1 MANDFSMKSY
11 LNRMDLGEGVR
22 PLTGDELL
30 KLQEVML
37 EIYGDVFDACERNGL
52 RLFLQGGTL
61 LGKVRHGGLIPWDD
75 DMDLGMMRPHYN
87 KLIRIFDS
95 ELREKYILR
104 APGYHEGT
112 VTRFINIYKKDSY
125 LDKVDMPK
133 RAPRKVGIDIFPI
146 DFCPDGK
153 LLRTIKGVECNG
165 IVFLSSSR
173 DFREF
178 CTPEIREGLL
188 KTPKGTVNY
197 FLRQAAAGLSRPL
210 PIDSLFNLADKA
222 ARGRGRTDFCTSAMG
237 RWHYLGEMQKTSTFL
252 PLKRSEFCGKRA
264 WTLHDED
271 AYLRHNY
278 GPDYMEIPPKS
289 KQEMHF
295 IKKIS
300 L

>member
-22 PLTGDELL
+22 PLTGEELL

-61 LGKVRHGGLIPWDD
+61 LGKVRHGGFIPWDD

-125 LDKVDMPK
+125 LDKVDM
-133 RAPRKVGIDIFPI
+133 
-146 DFCPDGK
+146 
-153 LLRTIKGVECNG
+153 LRTIKGVECNG

-210 PIDSLFNLADKA
+210 PIDLLFNLADKA
-222 ARGRGRTDFCTSAMG
+222 ARGRSRTDFCTSSMG

-289 KQEMHF
+289 KREMHF

>member
-1 MANDFSMKSY
+1 MKKLSIKEIQSLELDIIRAFDCFAKEQHLRWY
-11 LNRMDLGEGVR
+11 L
-22 PLTGDELL
+22 
-30 KLQEVML
+30 
-37 EIYGDVFDACERNGL
+37 A
-52 RLFLQGGTL
+52 GGTL
-61 LGKVRHGGLIPWDD
+61 IGAVRHQGFIPWDD
-75 DMDLGMMRPHYN
+75 DIDIMMPREDYEKMLKTFRHERYRLSECRKSSEAAIPFAQIYDSQTFLKWKKVKDPDLGV
-87 KLIRIFDS
+87 F
-95 ELREKYILR
+95 
-104 APGYHEGT
+104 
-112 VTRFINIYKKDSY
+112 
-125 LDKVDMPK
+125 
-133 RAPRKVGIDIFPI
+133 IDIFPI